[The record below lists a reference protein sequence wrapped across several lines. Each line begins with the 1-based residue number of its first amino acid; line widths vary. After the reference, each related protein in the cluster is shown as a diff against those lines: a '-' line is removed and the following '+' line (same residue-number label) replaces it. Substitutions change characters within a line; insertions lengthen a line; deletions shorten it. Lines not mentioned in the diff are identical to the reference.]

1 MEARITRATNQV
13 KKIITQA
20 IQKEVFP
27 GATLWIRW
35 HGETIHCAAYGN
47 TADKKHD
54 TYSPAPVTLRTLY
67 DVASLT
73 KVLATT
79 WAFMNLKE
87 RGLLKLTDRVA
98 TYIPQFAS
106 DQQKSSITLQHL
118 LTHTSGLPGPLPL
131 YKQYQGKED
140 ILQAI
145 YRQHLLFPP
154 GTQHLYCDVG
164 FILLGEVIRCV
175 GSSELDVYC
184 YQHLFTPLDMNDT
197 MFNPPKYLWERVA
210 PTEYKEQRK
219 MLVHGQVHDENA
231 WVMGGVAGHAGLFST
246 IEDMAKFCTMA
257 LASGNYKG
265 KKVLTSNS
273 IIEMASPHH
282 LQTNEAVGLG
292 WMIDRPSFMGR
303 LASQETF
310 GHTGFTGTSIM
321 MNCQK
326 DWAVVLLSNRVCP
339 TRNGPDINPYRQQ
352 VANAL
357 LPLF

>member
-1 MEARITRATNQV
+1 MEARITKVTNQV
-13 KKIITQA
+13 KEIVTQA

-27 GATLWIRW
+27 GATVWIRW

-47 TADKKHD
+47 TAGKKYD
-54 TYSPAPVTLRTLY
+54 TFSPTPVTLQTLY

-73 KVLATT
+73 KVVATT
-79 WAFMNLKE
+79 WAFMNLME
-87 RGLLKLTDRVA
+87 QGLLKLTDRVA
-98 TYIPQFAS
+98 TYIPQFGS

-131 YKQYQGKED
+131 YKHYQSKEG

-154 GTQHLYCDVG
+154 GAQHVYCDVG
-164 FILLGEVIRCV
+164 FILLGEVIRVV
-175 GSSELDVYC
+175 GSSELDVYS
-184 YQHLFTPLDMNDT
+184 YQNLFMPNGMNDT
-197 MFNPPKYLWERVA
+197 MFHPPEYLWERVA
-210 PTEYKEQRK
+210 PTEYKEYRGVF
-219 MLVHGQVHDENA
+219 VHGQVHDENA

-246 IEDMAKFCTMA
+246 IEDIAKFCTMV
-257 LASGNYKG
+257 LDLGTYKG
-265 KKVLTSNS
+265 KKVLTSKS
-273 IIEMASPHH
+273 IIEMTSPQHPH
-282 LQTNEAVGLG
+282 IKEAVGLG
-292 WMIDRPSFMGR
+292 WMMNRPSFMGQ

-310 GHTGFTGTSIM
+310 GHTGFTGTSII
-321 MNCQK
+321 MNFQK

-352 VANAL
+352 IANAL